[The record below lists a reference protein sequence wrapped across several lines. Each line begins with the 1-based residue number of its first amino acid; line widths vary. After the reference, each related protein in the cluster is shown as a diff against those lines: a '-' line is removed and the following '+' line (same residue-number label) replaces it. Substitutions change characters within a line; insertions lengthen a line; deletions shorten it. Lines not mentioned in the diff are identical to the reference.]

1 MLDLAL
7 PVVTIQVGIM
17 SMGVVDTVMVG
28 HLSPQALAAVALG
41 NLYFFVPAVF
51 GMGTLMVLDPVVA
64 QAFGAGD
71 APSVARGIQRGV
83 LLAFVL
89 SIPSALLLLAA
100 GPVLA
105 VLRQPAD
112 VVPLAAQYSV
122 RMAPSVLPFFLFI
135 VFRQSLQAL
144 GHTRAIVVTIIVANL
159 VNALLNWVLIFGHL
173 GLPAMGVAGSAWATT
188 ISRWLL
194 CVSLPAIA
202 WRPLRPHLRPIRPEI
217 REFAPLSRM
226 LRLGTPIGAQFVLE
240 FGAFALVALMMGWLG
255 TRQMAGHQVAIN
267 LASLTFMVPLGVA
280 DAASVL
286 VGRAVGRGDPE
297 GARGSARAA
306 LVCAA
311 GFMSC
316 TGALFLALPGPLAGL
331 YTRDA
336 AVLGVAAAL
345 IPIAGVFQVFDGLQ
359 TVAGGILRG
368 LGHTRTPM
376 LVNLFGYWV
385 LGLPVSAY
393 LGFRLGLGPAGL
405 WWGLVLGLGVV
416 ATFLLVRVRIG
427 LARRQTRVMID
438 LPAAVP

>member
-1 MLDLAL
+1 MASPESIAGRLLPRRNELRAMLDLAL

-194 CVSLPAIA
+194 CLSLPAIA

-267 LASLTFMVPLGVA
+267 LASLTFMVPLGLA

-286 VGRAVGRGDPE
+286 VGRAVGRGDRRVPE
-297 GARGSARAA
+297 GPRRPPSCVPRDSCRA
-306 LVCAA
+306 
-311 GFMSC
+311 
-316 TGALFLALPGPLAGL
+316 
-331 YTRDA
+331 
-336 AVLGVAAAL
+336 
-345 IPIAGVFQVFDGLQ
+345 
-359 TVAGGILRG
+359 
-368 LGHTRTPM
+368 
-376 LVNLFGYWV
+376 
-385 LGLPVSAY
+385 PVRS
-393 LGFRLGLGPAGL
+393 F
-405 WWGLVLGLGVV
+405 
-416 ATFLLVRVRIG
+416 
-427 LARRQTRVMID
+427 
-438 LPAAVP
+438 